1 MRSLGFVLL
10 CSSLATIS
18 VGQEAQSLKLSG
30 KVLDANGEV
39 VASAPIELKNS
50 TTGSVYKTSSSNKGA
65 YTIEIPAGSYEI
77 SVNVG
82 GLKPFQKKG
91 VAVAAN
97 KPTELDIRLEDTTQL
112 STLGEDRTSISA
124 AQTRHHPPSGPTPR
138 TAAGKPDLSGVW
150 WTPVNIDP
158 GKPEFLP
165 WAENVFKQRQESNSK
180 ESPQA
185 QCLPSPVTRLGPLF
199 QFVQSKDYLIRI
211 SDDDSPGFYQIYL
224 DGRQHPADLTPAW
237 YGDNVGRW
245 EGDTLVVDRVAFH
258 ERVWL
263 DREGHP
269 HSDKLHV
276 IERYRRPD
284 LGHLESEITVED
296 PGALAKPWTMKR
308 VAELAPGE
316 QIYEFICPEN
326 NQDAAHLV
334 GK

>member
-1 MRSLGFVLL
+1 MRLLGFAL
-10 CSSLATIS
+10 CFSSLAALA
-18 VGQEAQSLKLSG
+18 VGQGQTGKLSG
-30 KVLDANGEV
+30 KVLDANGETVAAAPV
-39 VASAPIELKNS
+39 VLKNS
-50 TTGSVYKTSSSNKGA
+50 ASGAASMTPSSTKGVYSL
-65 YTIEIPAGSYEI
+65 ELPAGTYEI

-82 GLKPFQKKG
+82 GLKPFLKKG
-91 VAVAAN
+91 VVVPAN
-97 KPTELDIRLEDTTQL
+97 KPVELDVHLEDTTQL

-124 AQTRHHPPSGPTPR
+124 AQTRHRAPSGPTPR
-138 TAAGKPDLSGVW
+138 TAEGKPDLSGVW
-150 WTPVNIDP
+150 WTPAITDP

-165 WAENVFKQRQESNSK
+165 WAEDLFKKRQESNSK
-180 ESPQA
+180 DSPQA

-199 QFVQSKDYLIRI
+199 QFVQSKDYLVRI

-224 DGRQHPADLTPAW
+224 DGRPHPKDPNSQW
-237 YGDNVGRW
+237 YGDNIGRW
-245 EGDTLVVDRVAFH
+245 EGDTLVIDRVAFH

-284 LGHLESEITVED
+284 LGHLESDITVED